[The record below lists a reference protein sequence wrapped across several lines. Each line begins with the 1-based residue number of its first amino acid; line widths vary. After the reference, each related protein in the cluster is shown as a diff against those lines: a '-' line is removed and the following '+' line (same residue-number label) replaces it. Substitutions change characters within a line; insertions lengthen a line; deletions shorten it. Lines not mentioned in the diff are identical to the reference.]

1 MKAHQLK
8 IQLTQEGHDNLKV
21 ELEELMKIKRPA
33 AVTRLSKAR
42 SMGDLA
48 ENSEY
53 HAAKEELAFVAGRVT
68 EVETI
73 LKNAKVVSSVRT
85 ADKIS
90 LGSKIKVKSDNGEES
105 FEIVGEFEANPI
117 EKKLSSTSPIGLALI
132 GRAVGETAEVVAP
145 AGNKSYKVVEIK

>member
-1 MKAHQLK
+1 MK
-8 IQLTQEGHDNLKV
+8 IQLTQEGYDNLKV
-21 ELEELMKIKRPA
+21 ELDELLKNKKPA
-33 AVTRLSKAR
+33 AVSRLSRAR

-53 HAAKEELAFVAGRVT
+53 HAAKEELAFVAGRIT

-73 LKNAKVVSSVRT
+73 LKNADVVSSVRT
-85 ADKIS
+85 VNKIS
-90 LGSKIKVKSDNGEES
+90 LGSKVKVTSDKGEEE

-132 GRAVGETAEVVAP
+132 GKAVGEKAEVAAP
-145 AGNKSYKVVEIK
+145 AGNKSYTVVEIK

>member
-1 MKAHQLK
+1 MKAHQMK
-8 IQLTQEGHDNLKV
+8 IQLTQDGHDNLKL

-53 HAAKEELAFVAGRVT
+53 HAAKEELAFVAGRAT

-73 LKNAKVVSSVRT
+73 LKNAKIVSSVRT
-85 ADKIS
+85 VDKIS
-90 LGSKIKVKSDNGEES
+90 LGSKVKVKSANGAEE

-132 GRAVGETAEVVAP
+132 GKAVGEKAEVVAP
-145 AGNKSYKVVEIK
+145 AGNKSYTVVEIK

>member
-1 MKAHQLK
+1 MK
-8 IQLTQEGHDNLKV
+8 IQLTQEGHESLKL
-21 ELEELMKIKRPA
+21 ELEELLNNKKPA
-33 AVTRLSKAR
+33 AVSRLSRAR

-53 HAAKEELAFVAGRVT
+53 HAAKEELAFVAGRIT

-73 LKNAKVVSSVRT
+73 LKNATVVSSVRT
-85 ADKIS
+85 ANKIS
-90 LGSKIKVKSDNGEES
+90 LGSKVKVTSDKGEEE

-132 GRAVGETAEVVAP
+132 GKAVGEKAEVVAP
-145 AGNKSYKVVEIK
+145 VGNKSYTVVEIK

>member
-1 MKAHQLK
+1 MKAHQMK
-8 IQLTQEGHDNLKV
+8 IQLTQDGYDNLMV
-21 ELEELMKIKRPA
+21 ELDELLKNKKPA
-33 AVTRLSKAR
+33 AVSRLSRAR

-53 HAAKEELAFVAGRVT
+53 HAAKEELAFVAGRIT

-73 LKNAKVVSSVRT
+73 LKNALVVSSVRT
-85 ADKIS
+85 VNKIS
-90 LGSKIKVKSDNGEES
+90 LGSKVKVESDNGNEE

-132 GRAVGETAEVVAP
+132 GKAVGETAEVVAP
-145 AGNKSYKVVEIK
+145 AGNKKYVVVEIN